1 MRFLEMRRH
10 SLRVRPEE
18 HLSQPGVTLARRVGE
33 QIGPF
38 DLVVSSPA
46 PRAVETAIAMGYA
59 VDIWYTPVDLSEA
72 EWRELARLLPE
83 GMPFVERAGG
93 MRESGLA
100 GRYGR
105 SLCAQWTAVAR
116 ELPHE
121 GRGLVISHGGYL
133 DDSAVAC
140 LPEQDHQRWGHSFA
154 HCEGIRLV
162 FDRGRFVD
170 GTVLR
175 VSARGGRK
183 R

>member
-33 QIGPF
+33 QTGPF
-38 DLVVSSPA
+38 DLVVSSRA
-46 PRAVETAIAMGYA
+46 PRAFETAIAMGYA
-59 VDIWYTPVDLSEA
+59 VDTWYARVDFGEA
-72 EWRELARLLPE
+72 EWQELARLLPE
-83 GMPFVERAGG
+83 GTPFLERAGV
-93 MRESGLA
+93 MHAPGLA
-100 GRYGR
+100 GRYAR
-105 SLCAQWTAVAR
+105 ALCEQWAAVAR
-116 ELPHE
+116 ELPEE

-140 LPEQDHQRWGHSFA
+140 LPEQDHQRWGPNFG

-170 GTVLR
+170 GQVLR
-175 VSARGGRK
+175 VSARRGK
-183 R
+183 RP